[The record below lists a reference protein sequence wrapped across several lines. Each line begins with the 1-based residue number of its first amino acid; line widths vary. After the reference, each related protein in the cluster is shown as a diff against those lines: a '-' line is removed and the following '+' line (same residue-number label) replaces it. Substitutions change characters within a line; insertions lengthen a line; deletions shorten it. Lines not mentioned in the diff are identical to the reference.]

1 MKIADIKELGADA
14 IAAQIREKEAELRTL
29 RLKHNSTTQGAEQPG
44 NIAKLR
50 KDIAQLKTVAN
61 QKKVNQ

>member
-1 MKIADIKELGADA
+1 MKIAEIKEMDVAG
-14 IAAQIREKEAELRTL
+14 IAALIRDKEAELTSL
-29 RLKHNSTTQGAEQPG
+29 RLKHNSTQGIENPG
-44 NIAKLR
+44 RIIKLR

>member
-1 MKIADIKELGADA
+1 MKIADIKDLSVEEL
-14 IAAQIREKEAELRTL
+14 AAQIRDKEQELCGL
-29 RLKHNSTTQGAEQPG
+29 RLKHNSTQQGVEAPG
-44 NIAKLR
+44 RLAKLR